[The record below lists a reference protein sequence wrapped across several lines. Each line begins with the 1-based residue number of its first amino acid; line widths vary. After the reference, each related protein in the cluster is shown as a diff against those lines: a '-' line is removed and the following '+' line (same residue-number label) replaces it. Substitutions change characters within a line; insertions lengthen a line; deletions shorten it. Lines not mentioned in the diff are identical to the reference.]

1 MLLQKKAIVGM
12 VLCIMLFSAS
22 VPILMGVK
30 ESPDSM
36 FKGED
41 MLTLTQTNV
50 NTPISASLA
59 QRLNA
64 EEFVEVASP
73 EIYAFSYIISR
84 KTGNYEPVLVRGVEP
99 ANFLKIENGEVI
111 KGDYQGHFM
120 LIGEGVSNRLGLKVG
135 HSITITGSIQPAIL
149 EMSIKGIFRSE
160 TSSNDQILIP
170 LECARK
176 LMGLSSDNVLTI
188 RVKTEDEQRLIDLL
202 TDEEYSVLISRQD
215 GVPISVNHNKTYEEK
230 LAEDL
235 AIKYWDTEKFSS
247 SNQSFIST
255 FIQKGSGT
263 VGVVVL
269 GFITLN
275 ALLTFIGITAI
286 LARGV
291 IERRKDIGIL
301 AAIGANKRTIYLILL
316 KDLLIIS
323 LIASGIGVLLGFIT
337 AVIVQDMGLIVAFGI
352 TIQPSIDLLLFMA
365 TFIVAIIIGCTSGL
379 LASSLILTQKPSKLI
394 SETEEVKED
403 VKMETLSEAVGV

>member
-1 MLLQKKAIVGM
+1 VLIQKKTIVGM

-22 VPILMGVK
+22 VPILMGVR

-41 MLTLTQTNV
+41 MITLTQTNIK
-50 NTPISASLA
+50 TPLSASLA
-59 QRLNA
+59 HRLNQ
-64 EEFVEVASP
+64 EDFIEVASP
-73 EIYAFSYIISR
+73 EIYAFSYVINR
-84 KTGNYEPVLVRGVEP
+84 KTGEYEPVLVRGVEP
-99 ANFLKIENGEVI
+99 ENFLVIEGAEMV
-111 KGDYQGHFM
+111 KGDYQNHFM
-120 LIGEGVSNRLGLKVG
+120 LVGESLSKRLGLNVG
-135 HSITITGSIQPAIL
+135 NSLTLTGSIHPAIL
-149 EMSIKGIFRSE
+149 EMTIKGIFKSE

-170 LECARK
+170 LEYARK
-176 LMGLSSDNVLTI
+176 LMGLKGDHVLAI
-188 RVKTEDEQRLIDLL
+188 RVKTDYEEELIDLL
-202 TDEEYSVLISRQD
+202 TTEEYSVLVSRQ
-215 GVPISVNHNKTYEEK
+215 GGISISVNENKTYEEQI
-230 LAEDL
+230 AEDL
-235 AIKYWDTEKFSS
+235 AIKYWDTEKFKA
-247 SNQSFIST
+247 SNESFIST

-301 AAIGANKRTIYLILL
+301 AAIGANKRAIYVVLL

-323 LIASGIGVLLGFIT
+323 IIASGIGVILGFVT
-337 AVIVQDMGLIVAFGI
+337 AVVVQDLGLIVAFGM
-352 TIQPSIDLLLFMA
+352 TIRPSIDVILFVA
-365 TFIVAIIIGCTSGL
+365 TFLVAILIGCTSGL
-379 LASSLILTQKPSKLI
+379 LASSMIMTQKPSRLI

-403 VKMETLSEAVGV
+403 MKIETLSDAVGV

>member
-1 MLLQKKAIVGM
+1 VLIQKKAIVGM

-22 VPILMGVK
+22 VPILMGVR

-41 MLTLTQTNV
+41 MLTLTQTNT

-59 QRLNA
+59 QRLNQ
-64 EEFVEVASP
+64 EEFIEVASP
-73 EIYAFSYIISR
+73 EIYAFSYVINR
-84 KTGNYEPVLVRGVEP
+84 KNGEFEPVLVRGVEP
-99 ANFLKIENGEVI
+99 ENFLKIENAEMK
-111 KGDYQGHFM
+111 KGDFQNHFM
-120 LIGEGVSNRLGLKVG
+120 LIGESLSKRLGLNVG
-135 HSITITGSIQPAIL
+135 HYVTLTGSILPAIL
-149 EMSIKGIFRSE
+149 EMTISGIYKSE

-176 LMGLSSDNVLTI
+176 LMGLSGDNVLTI
-188 RVKTEDEQRLIDLL
+188 RVKTEDEDMLIDLL
-202 TDEEYSVLISRQD
+202 TEEEVSVLVSRQ
-215 GVPISVNHNKTYEEK
+215 GGISISVNENKTYEEQI
-230 LAEDL
+230 AEDL
-235 AIKYWDTEKFSS
+235 AIKYWDTERFKA
-247 SNQSFIST
+247 SNESFIST

-291 IERRKDIGIL
+291 MERRKDIGIL
-301 AAIGANKRTIYLILL
+301 AAIGANKRAIYVVLL

-323 LIASGIGVLLGFIT
+323 IIASGIGVILGFVT
-337 AVIVQDMGLIVAFGI
+337 AVIVQDMGLIVAFGM
-352 TIQPSIDLLLFMA
+352 TIRPSIDIVL
-365 TFIVAIIIGCTSGL
+365 FIVTFLVAILIGCTSGL
-379 LASSLILTQKPSKLI
+379 LASSMIMTQKPSRLI

-403 VKMETLSEAVGV
+403 MKIETLTDAIGV